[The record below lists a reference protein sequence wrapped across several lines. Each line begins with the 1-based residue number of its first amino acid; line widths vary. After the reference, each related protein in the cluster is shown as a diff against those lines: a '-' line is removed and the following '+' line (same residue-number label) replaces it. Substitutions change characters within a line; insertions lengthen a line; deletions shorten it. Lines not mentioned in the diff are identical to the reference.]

1 MLLPSRSKGLI
12 EVVEIAIQGYN
23 VHGRALEKDWF
34 GNHRVD
40 HFALSCKGPRLH
52 RTDVGLNAL
61 DRRILADIL
70 DSGPVAYG
78 FLSGLWTS
86 PMVARVIAEEVG
98 VSYHPG
104 HVCRLLH
111 ALGFSVQRPQRLLIR
126 ADPREQAHWRQ
137 HVYPGIKAASR
148 QGTALVFE

>member
-52 RTDVGLNAL
+52 RTDVRVNLN
-61 DRRILADIL
+61 
-70 DSGPVAYG
+70 P
-78 FLSGLWTS
+78 FLGS
-86 PMVARVIAEEVG
+86 
-98 VSYHPG
+98 
-104 HVCRLLH
+104 
-111 ALGFSVQRPQRLLIR
+111 
-126 ADPREQAHWRQ
+126 
-137 HVYPGIKAASR
+137 
-148 QGTALVFE
+148 GTALVAAKDLGRQAIGIEIEERYCELAADRLRQEMF

>member
-52 RTDVGLNAL
+52 RTDVSTSTFRFCAKRAENKLGNENNLGNAAVGHL
-61 DRRILADIL
+61 RDDDEFPEFEASGDDILA
-70 DSGPVAYG
+70 
-78 FLSGLWTS
+78 
-86 PMVARVIAEEVG
+86 E
-98 VSYHPG
+98 
-104 HVCRLLH
+104 
-111 ALGFSVQRPQRLLIR
+111 
-126 ADPREQAHWRQ
+126 
-137 HVYPGIKAASR
+137 
-148 QGTALVFE
+148 

>member
-52 RTDVGLNAL
+52 RTDVMISII
-61 DRRILADIL
+61 RISSLA
-70 DSGPVAYG
+70 SCRH
-78 FLSGLWTS
+78 TS
-86 PMVARVIAEEVG
+86 PPMVTPTKHSVRSGTTIIAK
-98 VSYHPG
+98 
-104 HVCRLLH
+104 
-111 ALGFSVQRPQRLLIR
+111 AIR
-126 ADPREQAHWRQ
+126 RKTSTR
-137 HVYPGIKAASR
+137 
-148 QGTALVFE
+148 